1 MTKGKDLKRRV
12 RARMQ
17 KTGESYTAARASL
30 VAKREPKP
38 RPEPRHPALP
48 ADYQKIAGMSDAK
61 VEAATGKTWPQWV
74 DVLDEAGAAGW
85 EHRAIADHLH
95 ERLGV
100 PGWWTQM
107 VTVAY
112 ERLRGLREVGQ
123 RRGGGYD
130 VNKSKTLA
138 VPARDVWR
146 AFADARRRRKWL
158 PDLALQ
164 VSTAVEAKT
173 VRAKVDDG
181 SRLDVYF
188 TAKGEK
194 KTAVAVQ
201 HRNLPNREAADR
213 TRRFWAEKLDALKA
227 TLEAD

>member
-17 KTGESYTAARASL
+17 KTGESYTAARAKL
-30 VAKREPKP
+30 VAKRAPTP
-38 RPEPRHPALP
+38 SDAPRHPPLR
-48 ADYQKIAGMSDAK
+48 ADYQKITGMSDAK

-74 DVLDEAGAAGW
+74 EILDAAGAASW

-107 VTVAY
+107 VTVSY
-112 ERLRGLREVGQ
+112 ERLRGLRDVGQ

-138 VPARDVWR
+138 VPAREAWR
-146 AFADARRRRKWL
+146 AFADTRRRKKWL
-158 PDLALQ
+158 PDLALR
-164 VSTAVEAKT
+164 VTTSHEAKT

-188 TAKGEK
+188 TAKGAE

-201 HRNLPNREAADR
+201 HRNLPDRATADR
-213 TRRFWAEKLDALKA
+213 ARRFWTARLDALKVA
-227 TLEAD
+227 LEGD